1 MLNQK
6 AYRQHLA
13 LMTARVEN
21 PSHGFFGP
29 GSMAWRIN
37 REAVLGLGAL
47 RALLMQVAHPKVAQ
61 GVADHSNYRG
71 EPIQRVLTTL
81 RLQQVIVFGSC
92 QEASEALL
100 RIQGRHQSVVG
111 TIAGGTRIKKN
122 NIYNAN
128 DPHLQLWV
136 FATLVDTMVRMQ
148 DQLLTPL
155 SAAEREAF
163 YQESLLFADLMGIT
177 RDSLPPS
184 LVKFD
189 TWIEDMIGSDEI
201 AVTSTAKDIA
211 SSLLRLPVAVFWPTN
226 YILAAGSLPPAL
238 REAYGL
244 KWNEAI
250 ERTYDVGIM
259 AVQVIVRG
267 MPKRLRWLPPY
278 WRALQRIEKVK

>member
-1 MLNQK
+1 MLKQK
-6 AYRQHLA
+6 VYRQHLA
-13 LMTARVEN
+13 LMTTQVEN

-37 REAVLGLGAL
+37 REGVLGLGAL
-47 RALLMQVAHPKVAQ
+47 RALLLQVAHPKVAQ

-100 RIQGRHQSVVG
+100 RINSRHTSVVG
-111 TIAGGTRIKKN
+111 IVAEGTN
-122 NIYNAN
+122 NDNNKTYEAN
-128 DPHLQLWV
+128 DPYLKLWV
-136 FATLVDTMVRMQ
+136 FATLVDTMVRMH

-155 SAAEREAF
+155 SAEEREAF
-163 YQESLLFADLMGIT
+163 YQESLLFAELMGIT
-177 RDSLPPS
+177 SDILPAN
-184 LVKFD
+184 LTEFD
-189 TWIEDMIGSDEI
+189 NWIEDMIASDEI
-201 AVTSTAKDIA
+201 VVTSAAKDIA

-238 REAYGL
+238 REAYGF
-244 KWNEAI
+244 KWNAAI
-250 ERTYDVGIM
+250 ERTYDVGIK

-267 MPKRLRWLPPY
+267 MPKRLRWMPPY
-278 WRALQRIEKVK
+278 WRAMKRIKKVK